1 MIKLKKEIHWRL
13 IMESGILY
21 VVFNKWI
28 CDPETKEMP
37 YKIGITR
44 NSVQDRYYGLGLKMP
59 GKFETLFAYKMK
71 DYAKAEQSIQSIL
84 NKNCVNG
91 EWFRLNQ
98 KDIDLIKQICERMDG
113 ILITEEIEN
122 EIENETETESQEYYS
137 NAGSDNSDDK
147 IIDKKEKYNINYG
160 GEIDFRPDKNTFR
173 KNLLKVHQANH
184 TIIYSD
190 GREKKYVWNA
200 NNVSNTSSIINNI
213 RSGPLRDW
221 KDKGII
227 KAIFEVKI

>member
-28 CDPETKEMP
+28 SDPETNEMP

-59 GKFETLFAYKMK
+59 GKFETLFAYKIK

-98 KDIDLIKQICERMDG
+98 KDIDFIKQICERMEG
-113 ILITEEIEN
+113 ILMTEEIEY
-122 EIENETETESQEYYS
+122 EIENETESQEYYS
-137 NAGSDNSDDK
+137 DSGSDNSDDK

-160 GEIDFRPDKNTFR
+160 GEIDFRPNKDTFR
-173 KNLLKVHQANH
+173 KNLLKVHKANY

-190 GREKKYVWNA
+190 GRKIEGVWNA
-200 NNVSNTSSIINNI
+200 NNVSNTSSIIGNI
-213 RSGPLRDW
+213 RSGLLRGW
-221 KDKGII
+221 RDKGII